1 MTAKQVERLFAIL
14 AEHIVPKAEL
24 DWETPLDLLVAVV
37 LSAQSTDKAVNRIT
51 ASLRQECRTP
61 EEYLELGEEGLQE
74 RIRTIGLFRNKAK
87 SIIGLCER
95 LAAEHEG
102 SVPRTREALQA
113 LPGVGRKTANVVLN
127 VAFGQPVIAV
137 DTHIFRVANRV
148 GLTCEKTPEKTE
160 LALLKRVPERYLKN
174 AHHYLLLHGR
184 YTCTARKPAC
194 GTCPARPVCLWPG
207 KTTEAD
213 RGTP

>member
-37 LSAQSTDKAVNRIT
+37 LSAQRTANAVNRIT

-95 LAAEHEG
+95 LAAEHGG

-127 VAFGQPVIAV
+127 VAFGEPVIAV

-148 GLTCEKTPEKTE
+148 GLTCEKTPEKAQGNE
-160 LALLKRVPERYLKN
+160 RCRDPWGSPHGVLPPWRRALHCNHRLRAVDAMHL
-174 AHHYLLLHGR
+174 
-184 YTCTARKPAC
+184 PA
-194 GTCPARPVCLWPG
+194 AAPG
-207 KTTEAD
+207 HRAAD
-213 RGTP
+213 R